1 MTRETTAAPLT
12 PSNEPRRIVNESVS
26 LLPTQ
31 SSPVVGWNANVRGCA
46 RGAPTSAP
54 APPAGTRSLRAD
66 GVPDPNAGAHALA
79 ADGFFDALNVF
90 TSRLGLISAAGF
102 DGATGHASSVF
113 KSSRSTVFSS
123 LSSPVWSGSAGSSAR
138 YVMQWST
145 TAYAGCTAASKNLYT
160 SDLCLSSTTYG
171 NPPFVSD
178 ADVETSEPL
187 IFAHASATPSLTPFF
202 SDAMNATL
210 PEPKKPAATFLRR
223 EETCLVKEG

>member
-1 MTRETTAAPLT
+1 M
-12 PSNEPRRIVNESVS
+12 
-26 LLPTQ
+26 
-31 SSPVVGWNANVRGCA
+31 NV
-46 RGAPTSAP
+46 
-54 APPAGTRSLRAD
+54 
-66 GVPDPNAGAHALA
+66 LA
-79 ADGFFDALNVF
+79 
-90 TSRLGLISAAGF
+90 SRLGLTAAICL

-113 KSSRSTVFSS
+113 KSSRSTVFWSV
-123 LSSPVWSGSAGSSAR
+123 SSPVWSGSAGSRAR
-138 YVMQWST
+138 CVMQWST

-160 SDLCLSSTTYG
+160 SDLCLSSTMYG

-210 PEPKKPAATFLRR
+210 PEPRKPAATFLRR